1 MASKGT
7 RNTAIAF
14 GDYEITV
21 AMFKAE
27 TSRDPKFEKFLKPGV
42 PAPTAK
48 RGSSGATAAYPAVEG
63 TDGKVRVPVEE
74 LEAIEEASK
83 AQHATMRVLETIDYR
98 QVPTERITGSYW
110 LQPRAGTA
118 KGLALLAHGLKNTG
132 RVAVVKWVSTSREK
146 LGVIRARTVE
156 GKLALLL
163 SELVFANDFTGP
175 DEDTLAINDVE
186 LTGQA
191 VHVAERLVKSFARDG
206 EHKIDTA
213 SDTAVDGRIAL
224 VERLRDQE
232 LDDALAATAAAADGE
247 LAVKRS

>member
-42 PAPTAK
+42 PAPTAR
-48 RGSSGATAAYPAVEG
+48 RGSNGATATYPAVEG

-83 AQHATMRVLETIDYR
+83 AEHATMRVLETIDYR

-146 LGVIRARTVE
+146 LGVIRARTVD
-156 GKLALLL
+156 GKL
-163 SELVFANDFTGP
+163 FANDFTAP

-186 LTGQA
+186 LTEQA

-213 SDTAVDGRIAL
+213 SDTAVDARIAL
-224 VERLRDQE
+224 VARLRDQE
-232 LDDALAATAAAADGE
+232 LDDALAATAAAQDGE
-247 LAVKRS
+247 IAVKRS